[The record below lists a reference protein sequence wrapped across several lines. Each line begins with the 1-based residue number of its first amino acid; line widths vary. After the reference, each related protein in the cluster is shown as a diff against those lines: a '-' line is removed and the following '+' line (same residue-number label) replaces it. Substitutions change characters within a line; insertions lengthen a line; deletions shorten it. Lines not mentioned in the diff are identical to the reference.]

1 MLDRTL
7 TNISFKYFHPNL
19 KLNLPDANDTRIAV
33 VNGQRHEDN
42 VTPDKATRVKESEAP
57 RNIARVLDNR
67 GLRQTRSTCNV
78 ENTFIIIK
86 WLCLFYYVFHFS
98 SVFHFRI
105 STSCDYYYYY
115 FAFVSKFYSFLL
127 L

>member
-1 MLDRTL
+1 MLDRNL
-7 TNISFKYFHPNL
+7 TNTSFKYFHPNL

-42 VTPDKATRVKESEAP
+42 VTFDQATRVKESEAP
-57 RNIARVLDNR
+57 RNVARVLDNR

-98 SVFHFRI
+98 FPFPYINVM
-105 STSCDYYYYY
+105 
-115 FAFVSKFYSFLL
+115 
-127 L
+127 